1 MDMPTPQHQIPWDQY
16 AIPGARAIHDAY
28 LRHVVI
34 RPYRSIYQFAE
45 QEIILP
51 DGPYQGQRFRSS
63 RQPAHGA
70 FFNAVDSGSYFR
82 YACTGPQ
89 QSGKTLAFV
98 VIPILYHL
106 FERQQTVLFGLP
118 TMEMANDKWKMD
130 IRPAIEAS
138 RYAQYLPRKGA
149 GSGGGTPELI
159 QFANGANLKFI
170 TAGGGDEK
178 RAGFTGPV
186 LVVTEVSHLD
196 EVGGKSDE
204 ATKLKQMEGRVR
216 AYRAS
221 GQARIYLESTVT
233 IEQGRIWQEWS
244 QGTAG
249 EVVFQCNSCREW
261 IAPSREHLIGWQE
274 AETESQAEAAAR
286 WACPECGLVFDDAT
300 RLTALQQCKLRH
312 RGQSI
317 DEHGNTTGDIPP
329 TKTMGFRYTA
339 STNTFASAA
348 IVAAD
353 EWRGKREVNQD
364 LADRELLQWTWALPA
379 APKEQAVEPLDWQ
392 VVMHRQSQ
400 YRRGLVPSGTR
411 RITAGVDVRAAQLDW
426 FVIAEQANG
435 QPICI
440 DYGFEPVQRDL
451 TDLKTALRQA
461 VRLVQDKYDAGWERE
476 DGGPNRP
483 ADIVL
488 IDSGWETDTIR
499 DAVASHASWNT
510 AKGFG
515 HKQHL
520 GAAYRAPRDRS
531 KVTIKLGEGWHDLL
545 FLHGAKHYR
554 EYHNDADHWKRR
566 VHQALSAEATSSAAL
581 LLPFTEKSE
590 RRIEVAKQLTA
601 EREVTEFEVGK
612 GTIRK
617 WAQTFTRN
625 HLLDAA
631 YLAFVGLSILRYDE
645 QLAEIARQR
654 QAEQKAANGPISGKK
669 PEKFVRKLR

>member
-1 MDMPTPQHQIPWDQY
+1 MDMQTPQHQIPWDQY
-16 AIPGARAIHDAY
+16 ATPAAKALRDAY

-34 RPYRSIYQFAE
+34 RPYRSLYQFAE
-45 QEIILP
+45 QEIVLP
-51 DGPYQGQRFRSS
+51 DGPYQGQRFRCS

-70 FFNAVDSGSYFR
+70 FFRAVDSGSYFR

-138 RYAQYLPRKGA
+138 RYAQYLPKKGG

-159 QFANGANLKFI
+159 QFTNGANLKFI

-178 RAGFTGPV
+178 RAGFTGPI

-233 IEQGRIWQEWS
+233 VEQGRIWQEWS

-249 EVVFQCNSCREW
+249 EVVFQCHSCFAW

-274 AETESQAEAAAR
+274 AETESQAESLAR
-286 WACPECGLVFDDAT
+286 WACPECGIVFDDAK
-300 RLTALQQCKLRH
+300 RLQALQQCKLRH
-312 RGQSI
+312 RGQTI
-317 DEHGNTTGDIPP
+317 DEHGNTSGEIPP

-339 STNTFASAA
+339 STNTFVNAG
-348 IVAAD
+348 IVGAD
-353 EWRGKREVNQD
+353 EWRGKREVDSD

-379 APKEQAVEPLDWQ
+379 ASKTQEVEPLDWK
-392 VVMHRQSQ
+392 VIMHRQSQ

-426 FVIAEQANG
+426 FVIGEQTSG
-435 QPICI
+435 QPLCI
-440 DYGFEPVQRDL
+440 DYGFEPVQREL

-461 VRLVQDKYDAGWERE
+461 VRLLQEKFDAGWELE
-476 DGGPNRP
+476 TGGNKP
-483 ADIVL
+483 ADFVL
-488 IDSGWETDTIR
+488 IDAGWETDLIR
-499 DAVASHASWNT
+499 DAVANHGSWNT

-515 HKQHL
+515 NRQHL
-520 GAAYRAPRDRS
+520 GQVYYAPKDRT
-531 KVTIKLGEGWHDLL
+531 KVTLKIGEGWHDLL
-545 FLHGAKHYR
+545 YVHGANRYR
-554 EYHNDADHWKRR
+554 EYHNNADHWKRR
-566 VHQALSAEATSSAAL
+566 VHQALSVSAESSAAL
-581 LLPFTEKSE
+581 LLPLTEKAE
-590 RRIEVAKQLTA
+590 RRVEVAKQLTA
-601 EREVTEFEVGK
+601 EREITEFQVGS
-612 GTIRK
+612 GMVRK
-617 WAQTFTRN
+617 WVQTFSRN

-631 YLAFVGLSILRYDE
+631 YLAFVGLSVLKYD
-645 QLAEIARQR
+645 AD
-654 QAEQKAANGPISGKK
+654 QAEAIRQKQAEMQAAKGVISGKK
-669 PEKFVRKLR
+669 PPKFVRKLR